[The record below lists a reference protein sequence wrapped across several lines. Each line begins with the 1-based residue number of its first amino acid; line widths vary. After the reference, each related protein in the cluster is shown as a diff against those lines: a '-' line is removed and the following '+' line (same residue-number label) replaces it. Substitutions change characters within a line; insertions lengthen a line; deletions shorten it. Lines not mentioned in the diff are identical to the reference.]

1 MTTLWSHC
9 RFAHKQV
16 ISRTTC
22 SLIQGKKHFLGPS
35 ATFPAQQVVTSNAT
49 SKHIQGRSSSVVISV
64 TIHPTKL
71 VILRSTCGSILGK
84 NPLHANSATS
94 HAEYQAMWRGIC
106 SLTLVRNHTT
116 FASLD
121 RDSWDFYMFCFV
133 IFCLHD
139 LWPLW
144 SMTTTKHQTAWL
156 GQILAT
162 LNLFSIKNCKNR
174 VYPWPHPYN
183 STSVI

>member
-144 SMTTTKHQTAWL
+144 SMTTTKPQTAWL

-162 LNLFSIKNCKNR
+162 LNLNPPPPPPTQKS
-174 VYPWPHPYN
+174 
-183 STSVI
+183 